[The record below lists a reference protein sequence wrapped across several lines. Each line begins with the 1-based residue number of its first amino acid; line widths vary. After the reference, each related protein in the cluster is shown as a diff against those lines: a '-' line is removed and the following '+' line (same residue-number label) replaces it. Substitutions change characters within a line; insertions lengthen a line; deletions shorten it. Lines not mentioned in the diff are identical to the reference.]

1 MAKNNFDNVFKELKK
16 KSSKSST
23 RFNKAEFDDLTLSML
38 NSDYSTE
45 VVKRRHDED
54 VSSKEINVSKDF
66 RNKFIKPILLDAGL
80 DKIEAENL
88 ANEYEFKT
96 VDGLYEFISETTTSY
111 METGKSFRFLPKEDM
126 SAIIKI
132 TEKDE
137 YTRDRKTNQ
146 TDDKGEPIYST
157 IEYDKHRVI
166 KSKSSAPKNKKKK
179 VK

>member
-88 ANEYEFKT
+88 ANEYEF
-96 VDGLYEFISETTTSY
+96 ISETITSY

>member
-88 ANEYEFKT
+88 ANE
-96 VDGLYEFISETTTSY
+96 
-111 METGKSFRFLPKEDM
+111 
-126 SAIIKI
+126 
-132 TEKDE
+132 
-137 YTRDRKTNQ
+137 
-146 TDDKGEPIYST
+146 
-157 IEYDKHRVI
+157 
-166 KSKSSAPKNKKKK
+166 
-179 VK
+179 